1 MTSRLFPARVQGRSS
16 SPGRVRATDAA
27 GLGIARAIGF
37 VMPALVL
44 IAVFLLFPALWTIYL
59 GLTDYRLTGLAA
71 IATEFVGLDNYR
83 RALADPSFWDSL
95 RITLI
100 FVVVSGILGQ
110 TMLGF
115 ALAWALR
122 GLRGTARG
130 ILETLVLTAWVIPGS
145 VQAFLWLA
153 LLDRRSGTLN
163 ELLGTSGHAWLIE
176 NPLSMIIL
184 FNIWAGAAF
193 SMQLFSSALTTIPPS
208 QLEGARLAG
217 AGTFAQLRDVV
228 LPSLRGHILTNVL
241 LITLWTFNS
250 FGPYLL
256 TAGGPNGRTSVLS
269 VYIYQTAI
277 PGGQL
282 GMGAALSV
290 IMLVINLVIA
300 VVSISAGRARR

>member
-1 MTSRLFPARVQGRSS
+1 MTPLFAPLRASSRGT

-37 VMPALVL
+37 VTPALVL

-59 GLTDYRLTGLAA
+59 GLTDYRLTGIAA

-83 RALADPSFWDSL
+83 RAIEDPSFWGSL
-95 RITLI
+95 RITLV
-100 FVVVSGILGQ
+100 FVVVSGVAGQ

-122 GLRGTARG
+122 GLRGFARG
-130 ILETLVLTAWVIPGS
+130 ILETFVLTAWVIPGS

-163 ELLGTSGHAWLIE
+163 GLLGSTGHAWLIE
-176 NPLSMIIL
+176 NPLAMIIL

-217 AGTFAQLRDVV
+217 ARTFEQLRDVV

-300 VVSISAGRARR
+300 VVSIAAGRSRR

>member
-1 MTSRLFPARVQGRSS
+1 MTSRQVPARVQGRSS

>member
-1 MTSRLFPARVQGRSS
+1 MTSRQVPARVQGRSS

-37 VMPALVL
+37 VMPTLVL

-95 RITLI
+95 RITLL

>member
-1 MTSRLFPARVQGRSS
+1 MTSRLVPARVQGRSS

>member
-1 MTSRLFPARVQGRSS
+1 MTSRQVPARVQGRSS

-95 RITLI
+95 RITLL

-193 SMQLFSSALTTIPPS
+193 SMQLFSSALTTVPPS